1 MERLKEISPL
11 LLPEVN
17 NFDNLNKQELLLRYN
32 YFDLKSPKNTYKI
45 HFLRTKLCL
54 TDKLTSRNNLI
65 SKNIRIYVFVFF
77 PFYDVYTKN
86 FLICTVVLYVS
97 L

>member
-1 MERLKEISPL
+1 MERLKEISSL

-32 YFDLKSPKNTYKI
+32 YCDLKSPKKTYKI

-54 TDKLTSRNNLI
+54 TDKLTSIFNLI
-65 SKNIRIYVFVFF
+65 SKNIHIYVFVFF
-77 PFYDVYTKN
+77 PF
-86 FLICTVVLYVS
+86 
-97 L
+97 

>member
-1 MERLKEISPL
+1 M
-11 LLPEVN
+11 N
-17 NFDNLNKQELLLRYN
+17 NFKDNLNKQELLLRYN
-32 YFDLKSPKNTYKI
+32 HCDLKSPKNTYRI
-45 HFLRTKLCL
+45 HFFRTKLCL

-77 PFYDVYTKN
+77 RFYDVYAKN
-86 FLICTVVLYVS
+86 FPICTVVLYVS

>member
-1 MERLKEISPL
+1 M
-11 LLPEVN
+11 N
-17 NFDNLNKQELLLRYN
+17 NFKDNLNKQELLLRYN
-32 YFDLKSPKNTYKI
+32 YCDLKSPKKTYKI

-86 FLICTVVLYVS
+86 FPICTVVLYVS

>member
-17 NFDNLNKQELLLRYN
+17 KFDNLNKQELLLRYN
-32 YFDLKSPKNTYKI
+32 YCDLKSPKNTYKI

-54 TDKLTSRNNLI
+54 RDKLTSIFNLI
-65 SKNIRIYVFVFF
+65 SKNIHIYVFVFF
-77 PFYDVYTKN
+77 PF
-86 FLICTVVLYVS
+86 
-97 L
+97 

>member
-1 MERLKEISPL
+1 MERLKEISPI

-54 TDKLTSRNNLI
+54 TDMLTSINNLI
-65 SKNIRIYVFVFF
+65 SKNIRILM
-77 PFYDVYTKN
+77 
-86 FLICTVVLYVS
+86 FLFSFLFKMCML
-97 L
+97 